1 MKYLLGV
8 SLVVSLTVGL
18 TVGWPMEN
26 QYRGGFMAPVD
37 FDFSRPG
44 KTFLCRV
51 TFHLGHTF
59 SRIYSNLAVLFTAGS
74 HTKSHLIW

>member
-8 SLVVSLTVGL
+8 SLAVGL
-18 TVGWPMEN
+18 SVGWPMEN

-44 KTFLCRV
+44 KIMIPPPALQ
-51 TFHLGHTF
+51 
-59 SRIYSNLAVLFTAGS
+59 SDVLSSF
-74 HTKSHLIW
+74 